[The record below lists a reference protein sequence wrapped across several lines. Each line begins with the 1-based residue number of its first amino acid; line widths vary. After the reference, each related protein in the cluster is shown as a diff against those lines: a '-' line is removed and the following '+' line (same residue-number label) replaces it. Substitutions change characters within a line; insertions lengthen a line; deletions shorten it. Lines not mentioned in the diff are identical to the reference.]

1 MLPNTQV
8 SSKITVNRF
17 YRDHKFSMHLL
28 KLESIQK
35 LNANDKTAT
44 LTKVS
49 FELEKGEILAL
60 SGDEDSGVSTL
71 IRGILGLENFDS
83 GKLFF
88 LDPNLGKLTINRPK
102 IGVVFQDFALFPNLT
117 ILENV
122 KFGLKGQKQ
131 EIEQKA
137 LTCLKWLGLN
147 KHTAKYPEEVTL
159 EDRFRTALARAMS
172 AEPRLIVLSAP
183 FSQLRSMYK
192 HDLIAETRQYLKK
205 AGISVLVETRD
216 SAVALS
222 ISDRLAVFHKGY
234 LQQIDTPQN
243 IYQRPLNS
251 YVANFFGKR
260 NEILATATNDGFYTS
275 FGFIDDERSKVFN
288 NKVKIL
294 FRPEE
299 VKVKKSLRQALIG
312 TVRQCSFYGD
322 HQLIALED
330 DLGKSILV
338 KSSPNKVFAI
348 GSNVF
353 FTLRSFKVEDAY

>member
-1 MLPNTQV
+1 
-8 SSKITVNRF
+8 
-17 YRDHKFSMHLL
+17 MHLL

-35 LNANDKTAT
+35 LNAKDKTAT
-44 LTKVS
+44 LSNIS

-60 SGDEDSGVSTL
+60 SGDQDSGVSTL

-88 LDPNLGKLTINRPK
+88 SGPNLGKLTIKRPK

-122 KFGLKGQKQ
+122 KFGLKGSKQ
-131 EIEQKA
+131 EVEQKA
-137 LTCLKWLGLN
+137 LACLKWLGLDN
-147 KHTAKYPEEVTL
+147 LSDKYAEEVTV
-159 EDRFRTALARAMS
+159 EDRFRTALARAM
-172 AEPRLIVLSAP
+172 APQPQLLVLSAP
-183 FSQLRSMYK
+183 FSQLRAMYK
-192 HDLIAETRQYLKK
+192 HDLIAESRQCLKK
-205 AGISVLVETRD
+205 AGMSVLVETGD
-216 SAVALS
+216 SAVAMA

-260 NEILATATNDGFYTS
+260 NEILATATDDGFYTS

-288 NKVKIL
+288 NKVKIN

-299 VKVKKSLRQALIG
+299 IKVKKGLRQALIG

-322 HQLIALED
+322 HQLVALED

-338 KSSPNKVFAI
+338 KSSPNKVFTI

-353 FTLRSFKVEDAY
+353 FTLRSFKVEDAF